1 MGSTADQYQDRPAG
15 VLFCFDTS
23 RYAAYFD
30 ISRQNTTIQGQISL
44 FYSCCLILLY
54 SYYHCIY
61 WKMHVNVSTRVLT
74 FRKFP

>member
-30 ISRQNTTIQGQISL
+30 ISRQNTTIQGQN
-44 FYSCCLILLY
+44 FLILQLFFYTLVFVLSLY
-54 SYYHCIY
+54 LLEDACQCLNQS
-61 WKMHVNVSTRVLT
+61 
-74 FRKFP
+74 FDFP